1 MGADEPL
8 EGAGTNQGH
17 VAGQHHEGPRPALE
31 QRLRLQQRVPGAA
44 LLVLAGEGQRRA
56 VGEGG
61 PHPLPLMA
69 DHEADALGAQ
79 GVGGA
84 RDVLDQGQAGE
95 AVQHLGPG
103 GSHAGAAAGGK
114 DDDVVRHR
122 PPSVIEPGG
131 PW

>member
-1 MGADEPL
+1 M
-8 EGAGTNQGH
+8 
-17 VAGQHHEGPRPALE
+17 
-31 QRLRLQQRVPGAA
+31 
-44 LLVLAGEGQRRA
+44 
-56 VGEGG
+56 GEGG
-61 PHPLPLMA
+61 PHLLRLVA

-95 AVQHLGPG
+95 GVQHLGPVG
-103 GSHAGAAAGGK
+103 PHAGAAAGGK

-122 PPSVIEPGG
+122 APSVIEPGN